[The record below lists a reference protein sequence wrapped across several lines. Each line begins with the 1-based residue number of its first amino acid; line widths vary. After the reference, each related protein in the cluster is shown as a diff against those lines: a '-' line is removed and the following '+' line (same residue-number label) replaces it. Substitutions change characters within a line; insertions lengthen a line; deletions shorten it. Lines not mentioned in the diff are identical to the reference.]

1 MDPDVLTLIALVGM
15 AAISAAGIVWVFV
28 VPSSDRRAAR
38 RKAHQDRAR
47 DTGPRKVGG
56 VEVAAEARR
65 RRQTQAARGNAQEHR
80 REAEAGQPAVAVQ
93 ADRTRRPELERAQL
107 RHLLG
112 GVAACVF
119 ALFGVI
125 MFAPLMALP
134 VLLFIRRVSAFRAGF
149 SAFSPSAGRTS
160 SSTSFPN
167 AVDIIVRGIKA
178 GLPLNDCLRMIA
190 SEAEEP
196 VRSEFKIIVEA
207 QTMGLSIADAVERI
221 YERMP
226 LPRGELLRHRDRH
239 PAALEAAIWRKALS
253 NLSKVLA
260 RSQEAQGQDRGAQPG
275 GQGLG
280 RDHWLAACR
289 RRAGRVH
296 HQRPDYISLLWT
308 EPLGQIMIGGCAVW
322 MLMGILIMRTMIN
335 FKI

>member
-28 VPSSDRRAAR
+28 VPSLTGERRAEKR
-38 RKAHQDRAR
+38 IRTVR

-56 VEVAAEARR
+56 VEVAAERDGGAKRKQLEETLKNIDEKQKR
-65 RRQTQAARGNAQEHR
+65 AN
-80 REAEAGQPAVAVQ
+80 
-93 ADRTRRPELERAQL
+93 RPSLSKRIERAGL
-107 RHLLG
+107 SWSVRSF
-112 GVAACVF
+112 VIFSAASACVF

-134 VLLFIRRVSAFRAGF
+134 VLLFIGGFGFPRWVLGFLAKRRQNKFLNE
-149 SAFSPSAGRTS
+149 
-160 SSTSFPN
+160 FPN

-226 LPRGELLRHRDRH
+226 LPEVNFFVIVIGIQQRSGGNLAE
-239 PAALEAAIWRKALS
+239 ALS
-253 NLSKVLA
+253 NLSKVLRDRKKLKA
-260 RSQEAQGQDRGAQPG
+260 KIVALSQEAKASAVIIGSLPVVVA
-275 GQGLG
+275 L
-280 RDHWLAACR
+280 
-289 RRAGRVH
+289 VVFITT
-296 HQRPDYISLLWT
+296 PDYISLLWT